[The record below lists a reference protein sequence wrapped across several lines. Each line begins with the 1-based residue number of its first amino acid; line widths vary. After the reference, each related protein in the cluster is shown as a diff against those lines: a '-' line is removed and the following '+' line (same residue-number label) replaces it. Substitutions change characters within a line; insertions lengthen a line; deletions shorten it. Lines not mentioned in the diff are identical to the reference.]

1 MKKWIF
7 WGSAVCVL
15 LIAMAGS
22 AQSADKPMYI
32 NLVVDLNVPQGASE
46 DQLNA
51 AKDSIVNI
59 FNTFNEKGINWTLV
73 LTNDASEQTRLLL
86 GQLTSIGNIEIA
98 VSGNHSDEL
107 ISSKSY
113 TEQVDILERS
123 KLYGESCDVCGL
135 NEVIVTGFMPQSFDQ
150 NEDTYKA
157 LDSLGFEYNL
167 GFQAGLIYAPGH
179 EADTW
184 PYKVENHKFY
194 AVPVSTYMLSD
205 ELIPLQDRYAVD
217 NGISSTEWLD
227 MLKGKLDEISG
238 KDEPLVVSLSSSASG
253 SGEYLDVLAQFI
265 DYAISDNAHFV
276 VTSDLVAMA
285 RDNVHELSSSQTSAA
300 KTTSGTGSS
309 VEIESNTTCKEC
321 QDLIKATAI
330 NASA

>member
-22 AQSADKPMYI
+22 AQSADKPVYI

-51 AKDSIVNI
+51 AKDNIVNI

-123 KLYGESCDVCGL
+123 KLYGESCDICGI
-135 NEVIVTGFMPQSFDQ
+135 NEVSVTGLCRSPSIKMKIP
-150 NEDTYKA
+150 TRR
-157 LDSLGFEYNL
+157 
-167 GFQAGLIYAPGH
+167 LIHWASSIIW
-179 EADTW
+179 D
-184 PYKVENHKFY
+184 FRQ
-194 AVPVSTYMLSD
+194 VSYMLPD
-205 ELIPLQDRYAVD
+205 MRLILGLTRLRITNSMPCL
-217 NGISSTEWLD
+217 
-227 MLKGKLDEISG
+227 
-238 KDEPLVVSLSSSASG
+238 
-253 SGEYLDVLAQFI
+253 
-265 DYAISDNAHFV
+265 
-276 VTSDLVAMA
+276 
-285 RDNVHELSSSQTSAA
+285 
-300 KTTSGTGSS
+300 
-309 VEIESNTTCKEC
+309 
-321 QDLIKATAI
+321 
-330 NASA
+330 

>member
-22 AQSADKPMYI
+22 AQSADNPKYI

-51 AKDSIVNI
+51 AKNSIVNI
-59 FNTFNEKGINWTLV
+59 FNTFNQKGINWTLV

-107 ISSKSY
+107 ISTKSY

-123 KLYGESCDVCGL
+123 KLYGESCDVCGI

-205 ELIPLQDRYAVD
+205 ELIPLQDRYAVMALAPL
-217 NGISSTEWLD
+217 NGWICLKESSTKSQAKMNLWL
-227 MLKGKLDEISG
+227 
-238 KDEPLVVSLSSSASG
+238 
-253 SGEYLDVLAQFI
+253 
-265 DYAISDNAHFV
+265 
-276 VTSDLVAMA
+276 
-285 RDNVHELSSSQTSAA
+285 
-300 KTTSGTGSS
+300 
-309 VEIESNTTCKEC
+309 
-321 QDLIKATAI
+321 
-330 NASA
+330 

>member
-1 MKKWIF
+1 MKNFIF
-7 WGSAVCVL
+7 WSSAFCVL
-15 LIAMAGS
+15 LIAMTGS
-22 AQSADKPMYI
+22 VQSAEKPVNV

-51 AKDSIVNI
+51 AKENIVNI
-59 FNTFNEKGINWTLV
+59 FNAFNQMGLNWTLV

-86 GQLTSIGNIEIA
+86 GQLTSVGNIEIA
-98 VSGNHSDEL
+98 VSGNHTDEL

-113 TEQVDILERS
+113 TEQKGILERS

-205 ELIPLQDRYAVD
+205 ELIPLEDRYAVD
-217 NGISSTEWLD
+217 NGISSIEWLD

-253 SGEYLDVLAQFI
+253 SGEYLDAIAQFI
-265 DYAISDNAHFV
+265 DYARSANANFV

-285 RDNVHELSSSQTSAA
+285 RDNVHELSSSQTSTAHTA
-300 KTTSGTGSS
+300 SVKGSNI
-309 VEIESNTTCKEC
+309 EIESNATCEEC
-321 QDLIKATAI
+321 QDLINATTI
-330 NASA
+330 NAST